1 MSLPLAVA
9 LALGTGVASA
19 AGTPLGR
26 WMKANM
32 GTALAG
38 EDYPTLQKN
47 FDFLSTKQPSADY
60 PDWARFAKTGSAA
73 AAKKDGPAA
82 HAACNACHDAYKH
95 KYQKDFPATPFP

>member
-47 FDFLSTKQPSADY
+47 FDFLSTK
-60 PDWARFAKTGSAA
+60 
-73 AAKKDGPAA
+73 
-82 HAACNACHDAYKH
+82 
-95 KYQKDFPATPFP
+95 